1 MLATSA
7 AVGLLGYYSAQAVL
21 VPVALERVDTRVRA
35 GAADLDTYL
44 SSVRSDALALQSL
57 PTHDGIVRA
66 RLSGGID
73 LEEGLT
79 EAKWRE
85 RLEAVYVGQLRAKPA
100 FAQLRFI
107 SAADGGREIV
117 RVDRSG
123 ANGKIRVVPDAELQR
138 KGDRDYVRQSIGLP
152 PGVVYVS
159 PIELNR
165 EHGIV
170 ETPHVPVLRFAA
182 TVQALDGKPFGIV
195 IINLDMRP
203 VFASCAHRWVGTPH
217 PSRQRAGRLSAASR
231 HRARIRL
238 RSRPAPSLAGR
249 IPRARRG
256 LRLGRKRR
264 CSRATM
270 RAGRGLLPGWRRWR
284 CRKAFAVRIIE
295 TVSYAEDHGARDRR
309 PPNPA

>member
-1 MLATSA
+1 MVTLVLATSA

-66 RLSGGID
+66 RLGGGID

-107 SAADGGREIV
+107 STADGGREIV

-182 TVQALDGKPFGIV
+182 TVQGLDGKPFGIV

-203 VFASCAHRWVGTPH
+203 VFGKLRASVGATPASISSTSGATICCI
-217 PSRQRAGRLSAASR
+217 PTQSANSASTAASTTAGRTSFPGSSR
-231 HRARIRL
+231 HWARPKAAL
-238 RSRPAPSLAGR
+238 QSW
-249 IPRARRG
+249 
-256 LRLGRKRR
+256 
-264 CSRATM
+264 TM
-270 RAGRGLLPGWRRWR
+270 RAGRGSLQGWRRWR
-284 CRKAFAVRIIE
+284 CRKAF
-295 TVSYAEDHGARDRR
+295 G
-309 PPNPA
+309 